1 MTRWQ
6 MWHPILRLAWHSR
19 EARRRLARIILRHT
33 PALMLESAADLL
45 VVGLGSL
52 YALVGVGA
60 VALITWNYLAH

>member
-1 MTRWQ
+1 
-6 MWHPILRLAWHSR
+6 
-19 EARRRLARIILRHT
+19 
-33 PALMLESAADLL
+33 MLESAADLL